1 MSVESLYS
9 KLIDAVESEL
19 DDDSLSTAAVLGSLL
34 LVGHELLNRFD
45 NYLDTE
51 DDLGSPE

>member
-1 MSVESLYS
+1 MSVESLYN

-19 DDDSLSTAAVLGSLL
+19 DDDSLSTAAVLGTLL

-45 NYLDTE
+45 NYLNNE
-51 DDLGSPE
+51 DDSGSYE

>member
-9 KLIDAVESEL
+9 KLIYAVESEL

-45 NYLDTE
+45 NYLDNE
-51 DDLGSPE
+51 GDSGSSE